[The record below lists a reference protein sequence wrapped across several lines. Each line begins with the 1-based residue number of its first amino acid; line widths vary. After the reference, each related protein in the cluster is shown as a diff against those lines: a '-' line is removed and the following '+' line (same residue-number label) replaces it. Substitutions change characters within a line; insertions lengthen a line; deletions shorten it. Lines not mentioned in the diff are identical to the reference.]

1 MILYVDNVKEYE
13 QDNSDVLTAQV
24 YSGPIDYNGYHHFV
38 LNAWD
43 QGGHLF
49 QYSTYA
55 TEIDGN
61 VPLCAG
67 PSTGFT
73 ICAPATNSYQSYNTQ
88 FAFAGAPNITG
99 YKLYE
104 NGQLALTSTG
114 RNLQGETSAAPVTAN
129 WVTMKVVATA
139 SSGAT
144 YTKSVQYKQYYAA
157 PACGRNGCGP
167 GIVIQSPSDYEDVGS
182 PFTVS
187 AQAQGYLNPI
197 TTMKVYLD
205 NTLVD
210 TANGPSVYK
219 HQTASP
225 GTHLITVQ
233 AWDTKGILYKL
244 QQTVNVK

>member
-61 VPLCAG
+61 VPMCAA
-67 PSTGFT
+67 PSSGFN
-73 ICAPATNSYQSYNTQ
+73 ICSPTANSYQNYNMPVVIS
-88 FAFAGAPNITG
+88 GAANITG
-99 YKLYE
+99 YKIYY
-104 NGQLALTSTG
+104 NGVYSFSGTG
-114 RNLQGETSAAPVTAN
+114 RNLIAESSIQVTAN
-129 WVTMKVVATA
+129 WSTMKVVATA
-139 SSGAT
+139 SNGAT
-144 YTKSVQYKQYYAA
+144 YTKSLQFKLYYST

-167 GIVIQSPSDYEDVGS
+167 GITIQSPSNYEDVGS
-182 PFTVS
+182 PFTIS
-187 AQAQGYLNPI
+187 AQTSGSNPI
-197 TTMKVYLD
+197 TTTKVYLD

-244 QQTVNVK
+244 QETVNVK